1 MFWRFGFHN
10 PSAIDS
16 LLDKEDVSLDEL
28 FEDDDLLQEAKTHNQ
43 KLINFLCAPDILKQL
58 IHLITANDLP
68 DHQTLKYPYLA
79 SEILSCE
86 IPALVDAIVLDHLD
100 LLSKS
105 WTIFD
110 TEDTLGTLQTGYF
123 CKVNAVLLAKR
134 TSEMITFIKSRD
146 NIIDKM
152 ISHLDDA
159 SPVGDLFLT
168 LVRCEELPEGQG
180 IVQWLSEQKLL
191 IKLIDRL
198 EPHRDP
204 ETHANA
210 QQLISDIIRMSQTSN
225 PESPTIGTN
234 ALIQELK
241 SKEIMTRLADYMLDS
256 SAPNATSSLING
268 VTIIIDFIRHNNSDF
283 EMDQMLVMG
292 GGTMLGGMQQGML
305 SSVNLGEMLQV
316 MADRTEN
323 FQKLLVEPRSVSDA
337 VPTTTGPQ
345 VPLGFERLKI
355 CELYAELLHC
365 SNMSNLN
372 LPVKENITISEIAQ
386 QRSTMST
393 PLGDT
398 HTLEFLEQHHV
409 NRQLGISD
417 EDSAMESTAATTSD
431 TDNDSS
437 DATGTQSKETEFTG
451 EKVVASAPESTDE
464 PAETEEDEEDD
475 SENTDDDDD
484 EMRDT
489 EDLSAQ
495 DSHNLS
501 SGEHHKETAMEDPS
515 DTSNL
520 DAEHRL
526 QMPIMVNFEGEQVAV
541 GDYLKM
547 QYVKHRVLPACL
559 DLFFSFQ
566 WNNFLH
572 YVVYDTLHQICNGRM
587 DFGYNRELVISVF
600 KDGRLTQRIVEAQ
613 KLNDELCV
621 KAKGRRLGYM
631 GHLTFI
637 SDEVIK
643 VLASYPDEIYAVV
656 KDSLDLDAWDSYING
671 PLRETKLR
679 DRVPLGG
686 IKPAGGLDGLEHDMM
701 TEDITR
707 QIAAVKGDFADDDV
721 DDEEDGMGG
730 WISTDFDKE
739 QEYISSGGFQHTG
752 SFEDDQNQIDEE
764 FGVDSDEEAEEDAA
778 FGKEWKEFR
787 NAFPTDKAAGGFE
800 NQATDTAWAM
810 REPQNPF
817 EEEDEVTN
825 EEDPFAARTSDPFSQ
840 DDDGFGKNDDDFGG
854 FVGASSDDSNQPS
867 AEKDAQDPFSQFEQD
882 AKKEVSWSSFASD
895 FGEFEKLK
903 VTNVE
908 SPTVEVLTQPTEST
922 GGEDVSTE
930 QLSEVKHS

>member
-58 IHLITANDLP
+58 VHLITADDLP
-68 DHQTLKYPYLA
+68 DHQSLKYPYLA

-105 WTIFD
+105 WSIFD
-110 TEDTLGTLQTGYF
+110 TDATLGTLQTGYF

-134 TSEMITFIKSRD
+134 TSEMISFIKSRD
-146 NIIDKM
+146 NIVDKM
-152 ISHLDDA
+152 INHLDDA
-159 SPVGDLFLT
+159 SPVGDLLLT

-234 ALIQELK
+234 ALITELK
-241 SKEIMTRLADYMLDS
+241 SRDIMTRLADYMLDGT
-256 SAPNATSSLING
+256 APNATSSLING

-292 GGTMLGGMQQGML
+292 GMQQNVL
-305 SSVNLGEMLQV
+305 SSVNLGEMLHV
-316 MADRTEN
+316 MADRTEQ
-323 FQKLLVEPRSVSDA
+323 FQKLLVEPRSVSDP

-345 VPLGFERLKI
+345 IPLGFERLKI

-372 LPVKENITISEIAQ
+372 LPIKENLAIQELGQ
-386 QRSTMST
+386 QRSAMST

-398 HTLEFLEQHHV
+398 HTLEFLEQHHY
-409 NRQLGISD
+409 NRELGLKD
-417 EDSAMESTAATTSD
+417 ESAAHE
-431 TDNDSS
+431 SS
-437 DATGTQSKETEFTG
+437 DMDPTSSENIHSAGIQSKETEFTEEKSPDSVDDITAINEENAKCS
-451 EKVVASAPESTDE
+451 EKVDANESSLQDDE
-464 PAETEEDEEDD
+464 PAATEAELQKETTMDDEE
-475 SENTDDDDD
+475 
-484 EMRDT
+484 
-489 EDLSAQ
+489 
-495 DSHNLS
+495 
-501 SGEHHKETAMEDPS
+501 PS
-515 DTSNL
+515 DE
-520 DAEHRL
+520 AIL
-526 QMPIMVNFEGEQVAV
+526 QSEQRMPITVDFEGKQVAV

-587 DFGYNRELVISVF
+587 DLGYNRELVISVF

-613 KLNDELCV
+613 KLNDELCEQ
-621 KAKGRRLGYM
+621 AKGRRLGYM

-686 IKPAGGLDGLEHDMM
+686 IKPAGGLDGLEHDIMA
-701 TEDITR
+701 EDINR
-707 QIAAVKGDFADDDV
+707 QIAGVKGDFAEEDEE
-721 DDEEDGMGG
+721 DEEDGMGG

-739 QEYISSGGFQHTG
+739 QEYMSGGGFQHA
-752 SFEDDQNQIDEE
+752 DDFDQDDGRLDQD
-764 FGVDSDEEAEEDAA
+764 FGVESDDEAEDAA
-778 FGKEWKEFR
+778 FGEEWKEFR
-787 NAFPTDKAAGGFE
+787 RAFPAEKTEGDHSFE
-800 NQATDTAWAM
+800 NEAADASWAM
-810 REPQNPF
+810 RQPKNPF
-817 EEEDEVTN
+817 EEEDEIIN
-825 EEDPFAARTSDPFSQ
+825 EEDPFASRAGDPFSQ
-840 DDDGFGKNDDDFGG
+840 DDNSFDKNDDDFGG
-854 FVGASSDDSNQPS
+854 FVSAGDDAATSGL
-867 AEKDAQDPFSQFEQD
+867 ERDTEDPFSQFEQE
-882 AKKEVSWSSFASD
+882 ASKEVSWSSFASD

-908 SPTVEVLTQPTEST
+908 SSTVEVFTQP
-922 GGEDVSTE
+922 
-930 QLSEVKHS
+930 SEAELHHDGQDDQAEPEARHS